1 MIVGSP
7 KRKCNKNKNVR
18 ETGEAMFFPKEM
30 MEIELIVPAKDLLA
44 VTKVLSGHG
53 VFHQA
58 DSSYPSLG
66 SGNTWQESAAGYA
79 GLERRIQVIMQT
91 LSIDEGQ
98 PQANKEFE
106 TMGDLNVIRSAV
118 EGMEDEVK
126 QATDQR
132 IAEKK
137 RLEQLESTLH
147 QLQPVADI
155 DLDISSMRNSRYLFS
170 MLGQIPAA
178 NVERLQTS
186 LARVPNVFLTL
197 RSDISKPV
205 VWLAG
210 TQANADVLE
219 RAARSA
225 YLSPLTLPEEY
236 QGTPAKIIAAL
247 QTTIEST
254 NRKIADLEVTL
265 AQIGKTRIEQLR
277 ALLWDVHASRVMAEA
292 IVRFGQLRYTY
303 VVTGWVQSDDM
314 ESLTQRLKTASKEIL
329 IETLPTTRS
338 GFNSNVP
345 VAMQNSK
352 FLKPFQMLVNTYSRP
367 RYGELDPT
375 WFIVFMFPFLF
386 GAMFGDIGQGL
397 VLALLGYLMASKKV
411 KALSGLSGLGG
422 VVALCGAS
430 ATLFGFLYGSIF
442 GFEEDVHIFGMKLEP
457 LWISPIHH
465 IMDVLMVAVG
475 AGVVLL
481 ILAYLIGIFNY
492 TVSKERGHLLFGHNG
507 IAGFVL
513 YLSLLGFG
521 GASFGVLPVSPT
533 VFLALA
539 IFAGIG
545 VLFSEVFI
553 HLVEGHR
560 PLIDG
565 GIGTYLI
572 QAGVELFEVIISML
586 SNTLSYV
593 RVGAFAVAHGGL
605 SQAIFIL
612 ARLAGGGEDGGFGY
626 WITII
631 LGNLFIIGFEGL
643 IVGIQTMRLSYY
655 EFFSKFFT
663 GGGMRFEPLTLKPV
677 QEE

>member
-1 MIVGSP
+1 
-7 KRKCNKNKNVR
+7 
-18 ETGEAMFFPKEM
+18 MFFPKAM
-30 MEIELIVPAKDLLA
+30 TEIELIVPSKDLLG
-44 VTKVLSGHG
+44 VTRVLSNYG
-53 VFHQA
+53 VFHQT
-58 DSSYPSLG
+58 DSHHPGVASG
-66 SGNTWQESAAGYA
+66 SANTWQEQASAYSV
-79 GLERRIQVIMQT
+79 LERRVQIVMQS
-91 LSIDEGQ
+91 LGIDEGQ
-98 PQANKEFE
+98 PPSSEFDAMVE
-106 TMGDLNVIRSAV
+106 IDKIRPLV
-118 EGMEDEVK
+118 DQIEEEVK
-126 QATDQR
+126 QVSDQLTSER
-132 IAEKK
+132 K
-137 RLEQLESTLH
+137 QMDQHESTLR
-147 QLQPVADI
+147 QLEPVADI
-155 DLDISSMRNSRYLFS
+155 DLDISSLRNSHYLYS
-170 MLGQIPAA
+170 MLGVMPTA
-178 NVERLQTS
+178 NVDRLQTS

-197 RSDISKPV
+197 RSDSNRPV

-210 TQANADVLE
+210 TKANSDVLE

-225 YLSPLTLPEEY
+225 YLDPLSLPDDY
-236 QGTPAKIIAAL
+236 QGTPAKIIDSL
-247 QTTIEST
+247 HRTIENT
-254 NRKIADLEVTL
+254 QRTIDELNKKLAGMAETRKQE
-265 AQIGKTRIEQLR
+265 LR
-277 ALLWDVHASRVMAEA
+277 DLLWQSHTSRVLSDA

-303 VVTGWVQSDDM
+303 VVTGWVQSDDL

-338 GFNSNVP
+338 GHNSNVP
-345 VAMQNSK
+345 VALENSK
-352 FLKPFQMLVNTYSRP
+352 FLKPFQMLVNTYARP

-375 WFIVFMFPFLF
+375 WLIVFMFPFLF

-397 VLALLGYLMASKKV
+397 VLAVLGYLMASKKV
-411 KALSGLSGLGG
+411 KALSGMSGLGG
-422 VVALCGAS
+422 VVFLCGIS
-430 ATLFGFLYGSIF
+430 ATLFGFFYGSIF
-442 GFEEDVHIFGMKLEP
+442 GFEEDVHIFGMTLEP
-457 LWISPIHH
+457 IWLSPIHH

-481 ILAYLIGIFNY
+481 ILAYMIGIFNFA
-492 TVSKERGHLLFGHNG
+492 VSRERGHLLFGHNG

-521 GASFGVLPVSPT
+521 GATFGILPVSPT

-539 IFAGIG
+539 IAAGLG
-545 VLFSEVFI
+545 VMFSEVFI

-560 PLIDG
+560 PLIDSG
-565 GIGTYLI
+565 GVGTYLI

-612 ARLAGGGEDGGFGY
+612 AVLAGGGEEGGIGY
-626 WITII
+626 WITIV
-631 LGNLFIIGFEGL
+631 LGNVFIIGFEGL

>member
-1 MIVGSP
+1 
-7 KRKCNKNKNVR
+7 
-18 ETGEAMFFPKEM
+18 MFFPKAM
-30 MEIELIVPAKDLLA
+30 TEIELIVPSKDLLG
-44 VTKVLSGHG
+44 VTRVLSNYG
-53 VFHQA
+53 VFHQT
-58 DSSYPSLG
+58 DSHHPGVASG
-66 SGNTWQESAAGYA
+66 SANTWQEQASAYSV
-79 GLERRIQVIMQT
+79 LERRVQIVMQS
-91 LSIDEGQ
+91 LGIDEGQ
-98 PQANKEFE
+98 PPSSEFDAMVE
-106 TMGDLNVIRSAV
+106 IDNIRPLV
-118 EGMEDEVK
+118 DQIEEEVK
-126 QATDQR
+126 QVSDQLTSER
-132 IAEKK
+132 KQM
-137 RLEQLESTLH
+137 EQHESTLR
-147 QLQPVADI
+147 QLEPVADI
-155 DLDISSMRNSRYLFS
+155 DLDISSLRNSRYLYS
-170 MLGQIPAA
+170 MLGVMPTA
-178 NVERLQTS
+178 NVDRLQTS

-197 RSDISKPV
+197 RSDSNRPV

-210 TQANADVLE
+210 TKANSDVLE

-225 YLSPLTLPEEY
+225 YLDPLSLPDDY
-236 QGTPAKIIAAL
+236 QGTPAKIIDSL
-247 QTTIEST
+247 HRTIENT
-254 NRKIADLEVTL
+254 QRTIDELNKKLAGMAETRKQE
-265 AQIGKTRIEQLR
+265 LR
-277 ALLWDVHASRVMAEA
+277 DLLWQSHTSRVLSDA

-303 VVTGWVQSDDM
+303 VVTGWVQSDDL

-338 GFNSNVP
+338 GHNSNVP
-345 VAMQNSK
+345 VALENSK
-352 FLKPFQMLVNTYSRP
+352 FLKPFQMLVNTYARP

-375 WFIVFMFPFLF
+375 WLIVFMFPFLF

-397 VLALLGYLMASKKV
+397 VLAVLGYLMASKKV
-411 KALSGLSGLGG
+411 KALSGMSGLGG
-422 VVALCGAS
+422 VVFLCGIS
-430 ATLFGFLYGSIF
+430 ATLFGFFYGSIF
-442 GFEEDVHIFGMKLEP
+442 GFEEDVHIFGMTLEP
-457 LWISPIHH
+457 IWLSPIHH

-481 ILAYLIGIFNY
+481 ILAYMIGIFNFA
-492 TVSKERGHLLFGHNG
+492 VSRERGHLLFGHNG

-521 GASFGVLPVSPT
+521 GATFGILPVSPT

-539 IFAGIG
+539 IASGLG
-545 VLFSEVFI
+545 VMFSEVFI

-560 PLIDG
+560 PLIDSG
-565 GIGTYLI
+565 GVGTYLI

-612 ARLAGGGEDGGFGY
+612 AVLAGGGEEGGIGY
-626 WITII
+626 WITIV
-631 LGNLFIIGFEGL
+631 LGNVFIIGFEGL

>member
-1 MIVGSP
+1 
-7 KRKCNKNKNVR
+7 
-18 ETGEAMFFPKEM
+18 MFFPKAM
-30 MEIELIVPAKDLLA
+30 TEIELIVPSKDLLG
-44 VTKVLSGHG
+44 VTRVLSNYG
-53 VFHQA
+53 VFHQT
-58 DSSYPSLG
+58 DSHHPGVASG
-66 SGNTWQESAAGYA
+66 SANTWQEQASAYSV
-79 GLERRIQVIMQT
+79 LERRVQIVMQS
-91 LSIDEGQ
+91 LGIDEGQ
-98 PQANKEFE
+98 PPSSEFDAMVE
-106 TMGDLNVIRSAV
+106 IDKIRLLV
-118 EGMEDEVK
+118 DQIEEEVK
-126 QATDQR
+126 QVSDQLTSER
-132 IAEKK
+132 KQM
-137 RLEQLESTLH
+137 EQHESTLR
-147 QLQPVADI
+147 QLEPVADI
-155 DLDISSMRNSRYLFS
+155 DLDISSLRNSRYLYS
-170 MLGQIPAA
+170 MLGVMPTA
-178 NVERLQTS
+178 NVDRLQTS

-197 RSDISKPV
+197 RSDSNRPV

-210 TQANADVLE
+210 TKANSDVLE

-225 YLSPLTLPEEY
+225 YLDPLSLPDDY
-236 QGTPAKIIAAL
+236 QGTPAKIIDSL
-247 QTTIEST
+247 HRTIENT
-254 NRKIADLEVTL
+254 QRTIDELNKKLAGMAETRKQE
-265 AQIGKTRIEQLR
+265 LR
-277 ALLWDVHASRVMAEA
+277 DLLWQSHTSRVLSDA

-303 VVTGWVQSDDM
+303 VVTGWVQSDDL

-338 GFNSNVP
+338 GHNSNVP
-345 VAMQNSK
+345 VALENSK
-352 FLKPFQMLVNTYSRP
+352 FLKPFQMLVNTYARP

-375 WFIVFMFPFLF
+375 WLIVFMFPFLF

-397 VLALLGYLMASKKV
+397 VLAVLGYLMASKKV
-411 KALSGLSGLGG
+411 KALSGMSGLGG
-422 VVALCGAS
+422 VVFLCGIS
-430 ATLFGFLYGSIF
+430 ATLFGFFYGSIF
-442 GFEEDVHIFGMKLEP
+442 GFEEDVHIFGMTLEP
-457 LWISPIHH
+457 IWLSPIHH

-481 ILAYLIGIFNY
+481 ILAYMIGIFNFA
-492 TVSKERGHLLFGHNG
+492 VSRERGHLLFGHNG

-521 GASFGVLPVSPT
+521 GATFGILPVSPT

-539 IFAGIG
+539 IAAGLG
-545 VLFSEVFI
+545 VMFSEVFI

-560 PLIDG
+560 PLIDSG

-612 ARLAGGGEDGGFGY
+612 AVLAGGGEEGGIGY
-626 WITII
+626 WITIV
-631 LGNLFIIGFEGL
+631 LGNVFIIGFEGL

>member
-1 MIVGSP
+1 
-7 KRKCNKNKNVR
+7 
-18 ETGEAMFFPKEM
+18 MFFPKAM
-30 MEIELIVPAKDLLA
+30 TEIELIVPAKDLLA

-58 DSSYPSLG
+58 DSSYPGLG

-79 GLERRIQVIMQT
+79 GLERRIQVVMQA

-106 TMGDLNVIRSAV
+106 SMGDLDAIRSTV
-118 EGMEDEVK
+118 EGIEDEVK
-126 QATDQR
+126 KATDQLVV
-132 IAEKK
+132 EKK

-147 QLQPVADI
+147 QLEPVADI

-197 RSDISKPV
+197 RSDIAKPV

-225 YLSPLTLPEEY
+225 YLSPLSLPEEY
-236 QGTPAKIIAAL
+236 QGTPAKIIESL
-247 QTTIEST
+247 QATIKST
-254 NRKIADLEVTL
+254 NRKIADLQETL
-265 AQIGKTRIEQLR
+265 SQIGKARLEQLR

-303 VVTGWVQSDDM
+303 VVTGWVQSDDL
-314 ESLTQRLKTASKEIL
+314 ESLTQRLKTASREIL

-338 GFNSNVP
+338 GHNSNVP
-345 VAMQNSK
+345 VALENSK
-352 FLKPFQMLVNTYSRP
+352 FLKPFQMLVNTYARP

-375 WFIVFMFPFLF
+375 WLIVFMFPFLF

-397 VLALLGYLMASKKV
+397 VLAVLGYLMAGKKV

-422 VVALCGAS
+422 VVALCGLS

-481 ILAYLIGIFNY
+481 ILAYVIGIFNFAI
-492 TVSKERGHLLFGHNG
+492 SRERGHLLFGHNG

-521 GASFGVLPVSPT
+521 GATFGVLPVSPT

-539 IFAGIG
+539 IVAGLG
-545 VLFSEVFI
+545 VMFSEVFI
-553 HLVEGHR
+553 HLVEGHS

-612 ARLAGGGEDGGFGY
+612 AELAGGGGHGFFY
-626 WITII
+626 WVTIV

>member
-1 MIVGSP
+1 
-7 KRKCNKNKNVR
+7 
-18 ETGEAMFFPKEM
+18 MFFPKAM
-30 MEIELIVPAKDLLA
+30 TEIELIVPSKDLLG
-44 VTKVLSGHG
+44 VTRVLSNYG
-53 VFHQA
+53 VFHQT
-58 DSSYPSLG
+58 DSHHPGAASG
-66 SGNTWQESAAGYA
+66 SANTWQERASAYSV
-79 GLERRIQVIMQT
+79 LERRVQIVMQS
-91 LSIDEGQ
+91 LGIDEGQ
-98 PQANKEFE
+98 PPSSEFDAMVE
-106 TMGDLNVIRSAV
+106 IDKIRPLV
-118 EGMEDEVK
+118 DQIEEEVK
-126 QATDQR
+126 QVIDQLTSER
-132 IAEKK
+132 KQM
-137 RLEQLESTLH
+137 EQHESTLR
-147 QLQPVADI
+147 QLEPVADI
-155 DLDISSMRNSRYLFS
+155 DLDISSLRNSRYLYS
-170 MLGQIPAA
+170 MLGVMPTA
-178 NVERLQTS
+178 NVDRLQTS

-197 RSDISKPV
+197 RSDSNKPV

-210 TQANADVLE
+210 TKANSDVLE

-225 YLSPLTLPEEY
+225 YLDPLSLPNDY
-236 QGTPAKIIAAL
+236 QGTPAKIIISL
-247 QTTIEST
+247 HRTIENT
-254 NRKIADLEVTL
+254 QRTIDELNKKLAGMAETRKQE
-265 AQIGKTRIEQLR
+265 LR
-277 ALLWDVHASRVMAEA
+277 DLLWQSHTSRVLSDA

-303 VVTGWVQSDDM
+303 VVTGWVQSDDL

-338 GFNSNVP
+338 GHNSNVP
-345 VAMQNSK
+345 VALENSK
-352 FLKPFQMLVNTYSRP
+352 FLKPFQMLVNTYARP

-375 WFIVFMFPFLF
+375 WLIVFMFPFLF

-397 VLALLGYLMASKKV
+397 VLAVLGYLMASKKV
-411 KALSGLSGLGG
+411 KALSGMSGLGG
-422 VVALCGAS
+422 VVFLCGIS
-430 ATLFGFLYGSIF
+430 AALFGFFYGSIF
-442 GFEEDVHIFGMKLEP
+442 GFEEDVHIFGMTLEP
-457 LWISPIHH
+457 IWLSPIHH

-481 ILAYLIGIFNY
+481 ILAYMIGIFNFA
-492 TVSKERGHLLFGHNG
+492 VSRERGHLLFGHNG

-521 GASFGVLPVSPT
+521 GATFGILPVSPT

-539 IFAGIG
+539 IAAGLG
-545 VLFSEVFI
+545 VMFSEVFV

-560 PLIDG
+560 PLIDSG

-612 ARLAGGGEDGGFGY
+612 AVLAGGGQEGGIGY

-631 LGNLFIIGFEGL
+631 LGNVFIIGFEGL

>member
-1 MIVGSP
+1 
-7 KRKCNKNKNVR
+7 
-18 ETGEAMFFPKEM
+18 MFFPKAM
-30 MEIELIVPAKDLLA
+30 TEIELIVPSKDLLG
-44 VTKVLSGHG
+44 VTRVLSNYG
-53 VFHQA
+53 VFHQT
-58 DSSYPSLG
+58 DSHHPGVASG
-66 SGNTWQESAAGYA
+66 SANTWQEQASAYSV
-79 GLERRIQVIMQT
+79 LERRVQIVMQS
-91 LSIDEGQ
+91 LGIDEGQ
-98 PQANKEFE
+98 PPSSEFDAMVE
-106 TMGDLNVIRSAV
+106 IDKIRPLV
-118 EGMEDEVK
+118 DQIEEEVK
-126 QATDQR
+126 QVSDQLTSER
-132 IAEKK
+132 KQM
-137 RLEQLESTLH
+137 EQHESTLR
-147 QLQPVADI
+147 QLEPVADI
-155 DLDISSMRNSRYLFS
+155 DLDISSLRNSRYLYS
-170 MLGQIPAA
+170 MLGVMPTA
-178 NVERLQTS
+178 NVDRLQTS

-197 RSDISKPV
+197 RSDSNRPV

-210 TQANADVLE
+210 TKANSDVLE

-225 YLSPLTLPEEY
+225 YLDPLSLPNDY
-236 QGTPAKIIAAL
+236 QGTPAKIIDSL
-247 QTTIEST
+247 HRTIENIQRT
-254 NRKIADLEVTL
+254 IDELNKKLAGMAETL
-265 AQIGKTRIEQLR
+265 KQELR
-277 ALLWDVHASRVMAEA
+277 DLLWQSHTSRVLSDA

-303 VVTGWVQSDDM
+303 VVTGWVQSDDL

-338 GFNSNVP
+338 GHNSNVP
-345 VAMQNSK
+345 VALENSK
-352 FLKPFQMLVNTYSRP
+352 FLKPFQMLVNTYARP

-375 WFIVFMFPFLF
+375 WLIVFMFPFLF

-397 VLALLGYLMASKKV
+397 VLAVLGYLMASKKV
-411 KALSGLSGLGG
+411 KALSGMSGLGG
-422 VVALCGAS
+422 VVFLCGIS
-430 ATLFGFLYGSIF
+430 ATLFGFFYGSIF
-442 GFEEDVHIFGMKLEP
+442 GFEEDVHIFGMTLEP
-457 LWISPIHH
+457 IWLSPIHH

-481 ILAYLIGIFNY
+481 ILAYMIGIFNFA
-492 TVSKERGHLLFGHNG
+492 VSRERGHLLFGHNG

-521 GASFGVLPVSPT
+521 GATFGILPVSPT

-539 IFAGIG
+539 IASGLG
-545 VLFSEVFI
+545 VMFSEVFI

-560 PLIDG
+560 PLIDSG

-612 ARLAGGGEDGGFGY
+612 AVLAGGGEEGGIGY
-626 WITII
+626 WITIV
-631 LGNLFIIGFEGL
+631 LGNVFIIGFEGL

>member
-1 MIVGSP
+1 
-7 KRKCNKNKNVR
+7 
-18 ETGEAMFFPKEM
+18 MFFPKAM
-30 MEIELIVPAKDLLA
+30 TEIELIVPSKDLLG
-44 VTKVLSGHG
+44 VTRVLSNYG
-53 VFHQA
+53 VFHQT
-58 DSSYPSLG
+58 DSHHPGVASG
-66 SGNTWQESAAGYA
+66 SANTWQEQASAYSV
-79 GLERRIQVIMQT
+79 LERRVQIVMQS
-91 LSIDEGQ
+91 LGIDEGQ
-98 PQANKEFE
+98 PPSSEFDAMVE
-106 TMGDLNVIRSAV
+106 IDKIRPLV
-118 EGMEDEVK
+118 DQIEEEVK
-126 QATDQR
+126 QVSDQLTSER
-132 IAEKK
+132 KQM
-137 RLEQLESTLH
+137 EQHESTLR
-147 QLQPVADI
+147 QLEPVADI
-155 DLDISSMRNSRYLFS
+155 DLDISSLRNSRYLYS
-170 MLGQIPAA
+170 MLGVMPTA
-178 NVERLQTS
+178 NVDRLQTS

-197 RSDISKPV
+197 RSDSNRPV

-210 TQANADVLE
+210 TKANSDVLE

-225 YLSPLTLPEEY
+225 YLDPLSLPNDY
-236 QGTPAKIIAAL
+236 QGTPAKIIDSL
-247 QTTIEST
+247 HRTIENT
-254 NRKIADLEVTL
+254 QRTIDELNKKLAGMAETRKQE
-265 AQIGKTRIEQLR
+265 LR
-277 ALLWDVHASRVMAEA
+277 DLLWQSHTSRVLSDA

-303 VVTGWVQSDDM
+303 VVTGWVQSDDL

-338 GFNSNVP
+338 GHNSNVP
-345 VAMQNSK
+345 VALENSK
-352 FLKPFQMLVNTYSRP
+352 FLKPFQMLVNTYARP

-375 WFIVFMFPFLF
+375 WLIVFMFPFLF

-397 VLALLGYLMASKKV
+397 VLAVLGYLMASKKV
-411 KALSGLSGLGG
+411 KALSGMSGLGG
-422 VVALCGAS
+422 VVFLCGIS
-430 ATLFGFLYGSIF
+430 ATLFGFFYGSIF
-442 GFEEDVHIFGMKLEP
+442 GFEEDVHIFGMTLEP
-457 LWISPIHH
+457 IWLSPIHH

-481 ILAYLIGIFNY
+481 ILAYMIGIFNFA
-492 TVSKERGHLLFGHNG
+492 VSRERGHLLFGHNG

-521 GASFGVLPVSPT
+521 GATFGILPVSPT

-539 IFAGIG
+539 IASGLG
-545 VLFSEVFI
+545 VMFSEVFI

-560 PLIDG
+560 PLIDSG

-612 ARLAGGGEDGGFGY
+612 AVLAGGGEEGGIGY
-626 WITII
+626 WITIV
-631 LGNLFIIGFEGL
+631 LGNVFIIGFEGL

>member
-1 MIVGSP
+1 
-7 KRKCNKNKNVR
+7 
-18 ETGEAMFFPKEM
+18 MFFPKAM
-30 MEIELIVPAKDLLA
+30 TEIELIVPSKDLLG
-44 VTKVLSGHG
+44 VTRVLSNYG
-53 VFHQA
+53 VFHQT
-58 DSSYPSLG
+58 DSHHPGVASG
-66 SGNTWQESAAGYA
+66 SANTWQEQASAYSV
-79 GLERRIQVIMQT
+79 LERRVQIVMQS
-91 LSIDEGQ
+91 LGIDEGQ
-98 PQANKEFE
+98 PPSSEFDAMVE
-106 TMGDLNVIRSAV
+106 IDKIRPLV
-118 EGMEDEVK
+118 DQIEEEVK
-126 QATDQR
+126 QVSDQLTSER
-132 IAEKK
+132 KQM
-137 RLEQLESTLH
+137 EQHESTLR
-147 QLQPVADI
+147 QLEPVADI
-155 DLDISSMRNSRYLFS
+155 DLDISSLRNSRYLYS
-170 MLGQIPAA
+170 MLGVMPTA

-197 RSDISKPV
+197 RSDSNRPV

-210 TQANADVLE
+210 TKANSDVLE

-225 YLSPLTLPEEY
+225 YLDPLSLPNDY
-236 QGTPAKIIAAL
+236 QGTPAKIIDSL
-247 QTTIEST
+247 HRTIENT
-254 NRKIADLEVTL
+254 QRTIDELNKKL
-265 AQIGKTRIEQLR
+265 AGMAKTRKQGLR
-277 ALLWDVHASRVMAEA
+277 DLLWQSHTSRVLSDA

-303 VVTGWVQSDDM
+303 VATGWVQSDDL

-338 GFNSNVP
+338 GHNSNVP
-345 VAMQNSK
+345 VALENSK
-352 FLKPFQMLVNTYSRP
+352 FLKPFQMLVNTYARP

-375 WFIVFMFPFLF
+375 WLIVFMFPFLF

-397 VLALLGYLMASKKV
+397 VLAVLGYLMASKKV
-411 KALSGLSGLGG
+411 KALSGMSGLGG
-422 VVALCGAS
+422 VVFLCGIS
-430 ATLFGFLYGSIF
+430 ATLFGFFYGSIF
-442 GFEEDVHIFGMKLEP
+442 GFEEDVHIFGMTLEP
-457 LWISPIHH
+457 IWLSPIHH

-481 ILAYLIGIFNY
+481 ILAYMIGIFNFA
-492 TVSKERGHLLFGHNG
+492 VSRERGHLLFGHNG

-521 GASFGVLPVSPT
+521 GATFGILPVSPT

-539 IFAGIG
+539 IAAGLG
-545 VLFSEVFI
+545 VMFSEVFI

-560 PLIDG
+560 PLIDSG

-612 ARLAGGGEDGGFGY
+612 AVLAGGGEEGGIGY
-626 WITII
+626 WITIV
-631 LGNLFIIGFEGL
+631 LGNVFIIGFEGL

>member
-1 MIVGSP
+1 
-7 KRKCNKNKNVR
+7 
-18 ETGEAMFFPKEM
+18 MFFPKAM
-30 MEIELIVPAKDLLA
+30 TEIELIVPSKDLLG
-44 VTKVLSGHG
+44 VTRVLSNYG
-53 VFHQA
+53 VFHQT
-58 DSSYPSLG
+58 DSHHPGVASG
-66 SGNTWQESAAGYA
+66 SANTWQEQASAYSV
-79 GLERRIQVIMQT
+79 LERRVQIVMQS
-91 LSIDEGQ
+91 LGIDEGQ
-98 PQANKEFE
+98 PPSSEFDAMVE
-106 TMGDLNVIRSAV
+106 IDKIRPLVDQIEEEAKQVIDQLTSERKQ
-118 EGMEDEVK
+118 ME
-126 QATDQR
+126 QH
-132 IAEKK
+132 
-137 RLEQLESTLH
+137 ESTLR
-147 QLQPVADI
+147 QLEPVADI
-155 DLDISSMRNSRYLFS
+155 DLDISSLRNSRYLYS
-170 MLGQIPAA
+170 MLGVMPTA
-178 NVERLQTS
+178 NVDRLQTS

-197 RSDISKPV
+197 RSDSNRPV

-210 TQANADVLE
+210 TKANSDVLE

-225 YLSPLTLPEEY
+225 YLDPLSLPNDY
-236 QGTPAKIIAAL
+236 QGTPAKIIDSL
-247 QTTIEST
+247 HRTIENT
-254 NRKIADLEVTL
+254 QRTIDELNKKLAGMAETRKQE
-265 AQIGKTRIEQLR
+265 LR
-277 ALLWDVHASRVMAEA
+277 DLLWQSHTSRVLSDA

-303 VVTGWVQSDDM
+303 VATGWVQSDDL

-338 GFNSNVP
+338 GHSSNVP
-345 VAMQNSK
+345 VALENSK
-352 FLKPFQMLVNTYSRP
+352 FLKPFQMLVNTYARP

-375 WFIVFMFPFLF
+375 WLIVFMFPFLF

-397 VLALLGYLMASKKV
+397 VLAVLGYLMASKKV
-411 KALSGLSGLGG
+411 KALSGMSGLGG
-422 VVALCGAS
+422 VVFLCGIS
-430 ATLFGFLYGSIF
+430 AILFGFFYGSIF
-442 GFEEDVHIFGMKLEP
+442 GFEEDVHIFGMTLEP
-457 LWISPIHH
+457 IWLSPIHH

-481 ILAYLIGIFNY
+481 ILAYMIGIFNFA
-492 TVSKERGHLLFGHNG
+492 VSRERGHLLFGHNG

-521 GASFGVLPVSPT
+521 GATFGILPVSPT

-539 IFAGIG
+539 IASGLG
-545 VLFSEVFI
+545 VMFSEVFI

-560 PLIDG
+560 PLIDSG

-612 ARLAGGGEDGGFGY
+612 AVLAGGGEEGGFGY
-626 WITII
+626 WITIV
-631 LGNLFIIGFEGL
+631 LGNVFIIGFEGL

>member
-1 MIVGSP
+1 
-7 KRKCNKNKNVR
+7 
-18 ETGEAMFFPKEM
+18 MFFPKAM
-30 MEIELIVPAKDLLA
+30 TEIELIVPSKDLLG
-44 VTKVLSGHG
+44 VTRVLSTYG
-53 VFHQA
+53 VFHQT
-58 DSSYPSLG
+58 DSHHPGVASG
-66 SGNTWQESAAGYA
+66 SANTWQEQASAYSV
-79 GLERRIQVIMQT
+79 LERRVQIVMQS
-91 LSIDEGQ
+91 LGIDEGQ
-98 PQANKEFE
+98 PPSSEFDAMVE
-106 TMGDLNVIRSAV
+106 IDKIRPLV
-118 EGMEDEVK
+118 DQIEEEVK
-126 QATDQR
+126 QVSDQLTSER
-132 IAEKK
+132 KQM
-137 RLEQLESTLH
+137 EQHESTLR
-147 QLQPVADI
+147 QLEPVADI
-155 DLDISSMRNSRYLFS
+155 DLDISSLRNSRYLYS
-170 MLGQIPAA
+170 MLGVMPTA
-178 NVERLQTS
+178 NVDRLQTS

-197 RSDISKPV
+197 RSDSNRPV

-210 TQANADVLE
+210 TKANSDVLE

-225 YLSPLTLPEEY
+225 YLDPLSLPDDY
-236 QGTPAKIIAAL
+236 QGTPAKIIDSL
-247 QTTIEST
+247 HRTIENIQRT
-254 NRKIADLEVTL
+254 IDELNKKLAGMAETRKQE
-265 AQIGKTRIEQLR
+265 LR
-277 ALLWDVHASRVMAEA
+277 DLLWQSHTSRVLSDA

-303 VVTGWVQSDDM
+303 VVTGWVQSDDL

-338 GFNSNVP
+338 GHNSNVP
-345 VAMQNSK
+345 VALENSK
-352 FLKPFQMLVNTYSRP
+352 FLKPFQMLVNTYARP

-375 WFIVFMFPFLF
+375 WLIVFMFPFLF

-397 VLALLGYLMASKKV
+397 VLAVLGYLMASKKV
-411 KALSGLSGLGG
+411 KALSGMSGLGG
-422 VVALCGAS
+422 VVFLCGIS
-430 ATLFGFLYGSIF
+430 ATLFGFFYGSIF
-442 GFEEDVHIFGMKLEP
+442 GFEEDVHIFGMTLEP
-457 LWISPIHH
+457 IWLSPIHH

-481 ILAYLIGIFNY
+481 ILAYMIGIFNFA
-492 TVSKERGHLLFGHNG
+492 VSRERGHLLFGHNG

-521 GASFGVLPVSPT
+521 GATFGILPVSPT

-539 IFAGIG
+539 IAAGLG
-545 VLFSEVFI
+545 VMFSEVFI

-560 PLIDG
+560 PLIDSG

-612 ARLAGGGEDGGFGY
+612 AVLAGGGEEGGIGY
-626 WITII
+626 WITIV
-631 LGNLFIIGFEGL
+631 LGNVFIIGFEGL

>member
-1 MIVGSP
+1 
-7 KRKCNKNKNVR
+7 
-18 ETGEAMFFPKEM
+18 MFFPKAM
-30 MEIELIVPAKDLLA
+30 TEIELIVPSKDLLG
-44 VTKVLSGHG
+44 VTRVLSNYG
-53 VFHQA
+53 VFHQT
-58 DSSYPSLG
+58 DSHHPGVASG
-66 SGNTWQESAAGYA
+66 SANTWQEQASAYSV
-79 GLERRIQVIMQT
+79 LERRVQIVMQS
-91 LSIDEGQ
+91 LGIDEGQ
-98 PQANKEFE
+98 PPSSEFDAMVE
-106 TMGDLNVIRSAV
+106 IDKIRPLV
-118 EGMEDEVK
+118 DQIEEEVK
-126 QATDQR
+126 QVIDQLASER
-132 IAEKK
+132 KQM
-137 RLEQLESTLH
+137 EQHESTLR
-147 QLQPVADI
+147 QLEPVADI
-155 DLDISSMRNSRYLFS
+155 DLDISSLRNSRYLYS
-170 MLGQIPAA
+170 MLGVMPTA
-178 NVERLQTS
+178 NVDRLQTS

-197 RSDISKPV
+197 RSDSNKPV

-210 TQANADVLE
+210 TKANSDVLE

-225 YLSPLTLPEEY
+225 YLDPLSLPNDY
-236 QGTPAKIIAAL
+236 QGTPAKIIISL
-247 QTTIEST
+247 HRTIENT
-254 NRKIADLEVTL
+254 QRTIDELNKKLAGMAEIRKQE
-265 AQIGKTRIEQLR
+265 LR
-277 ALLWDVHASRVMAEA
+277 DLLWQSHTSRVLSDA

-303 VVTGWVQSDDM
+303 VVTGWVQSDDL

-338 GFNSNVP
+338 GHNSNVP
-345 VAMQNSK
+345 VALENSK
-352 FLKPFQMLVNTYSRP
+352 FLKPFQMLVNTYARP

-375 WFIVFMFPFLF
+375 WLIVFMFPFLF

-397 VLALLGYLMASKKV
+397 VLAVLGYLMASKKV
-411 KALSGLSGLGG
+411 KALSGMSGLGG
-422 VVALCGAS
+422 VVFLCGIS
-430 ATLFGFLYGSIF
+430 ATLFGFFYGSIF
-442 GFEEDVHIFGMKLEP
+442 GFEEDVHIFGMTLEP
-457 LWISPIHH
+457 IWLSPIHH

-481 ILAYLIGIFNY
+481 ILAYMIGIFNFA
-492 TVSKERGHLLFGHNG
+492 VSRERGHLLFGHNG

-521 GASFGVLPVSPT
+521 GATFGILPVSPT

-539 IFAGIG
+539 IAAGLG
-545 VLFSEVFI
+545 VMFSEVFI

-560 PLIDG
+560 PLTDSG

-612 ARLAGGGEDGGFGY
+612 AVLAGGGEEGGIGY
-626 WITII
+626 WITIV
-631 LGNLFIIGFEGL
+631 LGNVFIIGFEGL

>member
-1 MIVGSP
+1 
-7 KRKCNKNKNVR
+7 
-18 ETGEAMFFPKEM
+18 MFFPKEM

>member
-1 MIVGSP
+1 
-7 KRKCNKNKNVR
+7 
-18 ETGEAMFFPKEM
+18 MFFPKAM
-30 MEIELIVPAKDLLA
+30 TEIELIVPSKDLLG
-44 VTKVLSGHG
+44 VTRVLSNYG
-53 VFHQA
+53 VFHQT
-58 DSSYPSLG
+58 DSHHPGVASG
-66 SGNTWQESAAGYA
+66 SANTWQEQASAYSV
-79 GLERRIQVIMQT
+79 LERRVQIVMQS
-91 LSIDEGQ
+91 LGIDEGQ
-98 PQANKEFE
+98 PPSSEFDAMVE
-106 TMGDLNVIRSAV
+106 IDKIRPLV
-118 EGMEDEVK
+118 DQIEEEVK
-126 QATDQR
+126 QVSDQLTSER
-132 IAEKK
+132 KQM
-137 RLEQLESTLH
+137 EQHESTLR
-147 QLQPVADI
+147 QLEPVADI
-155 DLDISSMRNSRYLFS
+155 DLDISSLRNSRYLYS
-170 MLGQIPAA
+170 MLGVMPTA
-178 NVERLQTS
+178 NVDRLQTS

-197 RSDISKPV
+197 RSDSNRPV

-210 TQANADVLE
+210 TKANSDVLE

-225 YLSPLTLPEEY
+225 YLDPLSLPNDY
-236 QGTPAKIIAAL
+236 QGTPAKIIDSL
-247 QTTIEST
+247 HRTIENT
-254 NRKIADLEVTL
+254 QRTIDELNKKLAGMAETRKQE
-265 AQIGKTRIEQLR
+265 LR
-277 ALLWDVHASRVMAEA
+277 DLLWQSHTSRVLSDA

-303 VVTGWVQSDDM
+303 VVTGWVQSDDL

-338 GFNSNVP
+338 GHNSNVP
-345 VAMQNSK
+345 VALENSK
-352 FLKPFQMLVNTYSRP
+352 FLKPFQMLVNTYARP

-375 WFIVFMFPFLF
+375 WLIVFMFPFLF

-397 VLALLGYLMASKKV
+397 VLAVLGYLMASKKV
-411 KALSGLSGLGG
+411 KALSGMSGLGG
-422 VVALCGAS
+422 VVFLCGIS
-430 ATLFGFLYGSIF
+430 ATLFGFFYGSIF
-442 GFEEDVHIFGMKLEP
+442 GFEEDVHIFGMTLEP
-457 LWISPIHH
+457 IWLSPIHH

-481 ILAYLIGIFNY
+481 ILAYMIGIFNFA
-492 TVSKERGHLLFGHNG
+492 VSRERGHLLFGHNG

-521 GASFGVLPVSPT
+521 GATFGILPVSPT

-539 IFAGIG
+539 IAAGLG
-545 VLFSEVFI
+545 VMFSEVFI

-560 PLIDG
+560 PLIDSG

-612 ARLAGGGEDGGFGY
+612 AVLAGGGEEGGIGY
-626 WITII
+626 WITIV
-631 LGNLFIIGFEGL
+631 LGNVFIIGFEGL

>member
-1 MIVGSP
+1 
-7 KRKCNKNKNVR
+7 
-18 ETGEAMFFPKEM
+18 MFFPKAM
-30 MEIELIVPAKDLLA
+30 TEIELIVPSKDLLG
-44 VTKVLSGHG
+44 VTRVLSTYG
-53 VFHQA
+53 VFHQT
-58 DSSYPSLG
+58 DSHHPGVASG
-66 SGNTWQESAAGYA
+66 SANTWQEQASAYSV
-79 GLERRIQVIMQT
+79 LERRVQIVMQS
-91 LSIDEGQ
+91 LGIDEGQ
-98 PQANKEFE
+98 PPSSEFDAMVE
-106 TMGDLNVIRSAV
+106 IDKIRLLV
-118 EGMEDEVK
+118 DQIEEEVK
-126 QATDQR
+126 QVSDQLTSER
-132 IAEKK
+132 KQM
-137 RLEQLESTLH
+137 EQHESTLR
-147 QLQPVADI
+147 QLEPVADI
-155 DLDISSMRNSRYLFS
+155 DLDISSLRNSRYLYS
-170 MLGQIPAA
+170 MLGVMPTA
-178 NVERLQTS
+178 NVDRLQTS

-197 RSDISKPV
+197 RSDSNRPV

-210 TQANADVLE
+210 TKANSDVLE

-225 YLSPLTLPEEY
+225 YLDPLSLPDDY
-236 QGTPAKIIAAL
+236 QGTPAKIIDSL
-247 QTTIEST
+247 HRTIENT
-254 NRKIADLEVTL
+254 QRTIDELNKKLAGMAETRKQE
-265 AQIGKTRIEQLR
+265 LR
-277 ALLWDVHASRVMAEA
+277 DLLWQSHTSRVLSDA

-303 VVTGWVQSDDM
+303 VVTGWVQSDDL

-338 GFNSNVP
+338 GHNSNVP
-345 VAMQNSK
+345 VALENSK
-352 FLKPFQMLVNTYSRP
+352 FLKPFQMLVNTYARP

-375 WFIVFMFPFLF
+375 WLIVFMFPFLF

-397 VLALLGYLMASKKV
+397 VLAVLGYLMASKKV
-411 KALSGLSGLGG
+411 KALSGMSGLGG
-422 VVALCGAS
+422 VVFLCGIS
-430 ATLFGFLYGSIF
+430 ATLFGFFYGSIF
-442 GFEEDVHIFGMKLEP
+442 GFEEDVHIFGMTLEP
-457 LWISPIHH
+457 IWLSPIHH

-481 ILAYLIGIFNY
+481 ILAYMIGIFNFA
-492 TVSKERGHLLFGHNG
+492 VSRERGHLLFGHNG

-521 GASFGVLPVSPT
+521 GATFGILPVSPT

-539 IFAGIG
+539 IAAGLG
-545 VLFSEVFI
+545 VMFSEVFI

-560 PLIDG
+560 PLIDSG

-612 ARLAGGGEDGGFGY
+612 AVLAGGGEEGGIGY
-626 WITII
+626 WITIV
-631 LGNLFIIGFEGL
+631 LGNVFIIGFEGL